1 MKPSKSIHFFI
12 LFCLVFFSCKQN
24 PEKTTS
30 GLESITKQKES
41 NLDSNSKDVD
51 VNAINKYLPL
61 STTDQIIYHDF
72 YTLSYNEKYEQAEWV
87 AYHLDIKGRSTSN
100 LERPFFIED
109 PKVSTHSANWKNY
122 KNSGYDKGHLCPAG
136 DMKISKKAFDDTF
149 YTSNISPQL
158 HEFNDGVWNRLE
170 QKARYWSTKYD
181 GLYIVTG
188 GVLNNKLKTIGK
200 EKVAVPEYFYKIL
213 LRQNAE
219 NYSMIAFL
227 IPNKKSE
234 LPLYSFVVSVDAIEQ
249 KTGIDFFPTLED
261 KEEAALEKSNSYKE
275 WSFE

>member
-1 MKPSKSIHFFI
+1 MS
-12 LFCLVFFSCKQN
+12 
-24 PEKTTS
+24 TS
-30 GLESITKQKES
+30 GLESVSKKSQSKLES
-41 NLDSNSKDVD
+41 DNNVGGL
-51 VNAINKYLPL
+51 NAINKYLPL
-61 STTDQIIYHDF
+61 STTNQIIEHDF

-87 AYHLDIKGRSTSN
+87 AYHLVIKGRNTSN
-100 LERPFFIED
+100 FERPFFIED

-158 HEFNDGVWNRLE
+158 HEFNEGVWNRLE

-188 GVLNNKLKTIGK
+188 GVLNSKLKTIGK
-200 EKVAVPEYFYKIL
+200 ERVAVPEYFYKIL
-213 LRQNAE
+213 LRQNNE

-234 LPLYSFVVSVDAIEQ
+234 LPLYTFVVSVDDIEQ

-261 KEEAALEKSNSYKE
+261 QEEGKLEKSSSYKE
-275 WSFE
+275 WSFD